1 MDKKDKRKNI
11 FITGLTSLF
20 TDISSEMVYP
30 IIALYLKALGGSP
43 AILGIIEGVA
53 ESTASILKVFSGALA
68 DRIGKRKPLA
78 IAGYFLSTIGKIL
91 FFFANSWGLVFAGR
105 FSDRFGK
112 GVRTAPRDAMIS
124 ESAEGNNQGKAFG
137 IHRTL
142 DTMGAVFG
150 TLITFFFLFRIQ
162 EAAKQSG
169 NLSFY
174 IPTFRTII
182 LLSLIPAVLGVVV
195 LFFTI
200 ETGSGK
206 KTASSPL
213 SWASFRNLDRKLKVF
228 LIATLL
234 FTLGNSSD
242 QFILLRASESDLG
255 FSASSIILLYLL
267 YNIIYMF
274 ISYPAGWL
282 SDKIGRKWILISGF
296 LLYSVTYYLIG
307 FTPTLLIPAM
317 ILYGLYIG
325 MTEGVAKALV
335 SELAPATRKATV
347 IGLHATLLGI
357 GLFPASL
364 IGGLLWSALGPSATF
379 LFGGSMTLLSA
390 VILILFL

>member
-335 SELAPATRKATV
+335 SELAPATSKATV

>member
-317 ILYGLYIG
+317 ILYGHYIG

-335 SELAPATRKATV
+335 SELAPATSKATV

>member
-1 MDKKDKRKNI
+1 
-11 FITGLTSLF
+11 
-20 TDISSEMVYP
+20 
-30 IIALYLKALGGSP
+30 
-43 AILGIIEGVA
+43 
-53 ESTASILKVFSGALA
+53 
-68 DRIGKRKPLA
+68 
-78 IAGYFLSTIGKIL
+78 
-91 FFFANSWGLVFAGR
+91 
-105 FSDRFGK
+105 
-112 GVRTAPRDAMIS
+112 MIS
-124 ESAEGNNQGKAFG
+124 ESVEGNNQGKAFG

-206 KTASSPL
+206 KTARFPL
-213 SWASFRNLDRKLKVF
+213 SWASFLDLDRKLKVF

-267 YNIIYMF
+267 YNIIYML

-282 SDKIGRKWILISGF
+282 SDKIGRKWILIAGF

-364 IGGLLWSALGPSATF
+364 VGGLLWSALGPSATF
-379 LFGGSMTLLSA
+379 IFGGSMTLLSA

>member
-1 MDKKDKRKNI
+1 
-11 FITGLTSLF
+11 
-20 TDISSEMVYP
+20 
-30 IIALYLKALGGSP
+30 
-43 AILGIIEGVA
+43 
-53 ESTASILKVFSGALA
+53 
-68 DRIGKRKPLA
+68 
-78 IAGYFLSTIGKIL
+78 
-91 FFFANSWGLVFAGR
+91 
-105 FSDRFGK
+105 
-112 GVRTAPRDAMIS
+112 
-124 ESAEGNNQGKAFG
+124 
-137 IHRTL
+137 
-142 DTMGAVFG
+142 
-150 TLITFFFLFRIQ
+150 
-162 EAAKQSG
+162 
-169 NLSFY
+169 
-174 IPTFRTII
+174 
-182 LLSLIPAVLGVVV
+182 VV

-317 ILYGLYIG
+317 ILYGHYIG